1 MGSEFRYALGKVL
14 STQDRPTLRLASHY
28 YVLHI
33 NLIKNIFNTCI
44 YTHTH
49 TSIHLSIQ
57 YEILIPK
64 QHTYPSTPKKKRT
77 QHIKETLAFI
87 YYVKTCHTSN
97 TCHKPSVNKL
107 ETLIMDLS
115 MFHHIPCQSTNAWTL
130 LMHDLPSTYLSA
142 TQHLWHHEWAC
153 ECMFMASRQEIN
165 IKP

>member
-77 QHIKETLAFI
+77 KHIKETLAFI
-87 YYVKTCHTSN
+87 YHVKTCHTSN

-115 MFHHIPCQSTNAWTL
+115 MFHHILMPEQKCMDIANA
-130 LMHDLPSTYLSA
+130 
-142 TQHLWHHEWAC
+142 
-153 ECMFMASRQEIN
+153 
-165 IKP
+165 